1 MTIWFDMDGTIADL
15 YGVDGWLD
23 YLLRSDTTP
32 YAEAKA
38 LINLSLLARRLNALK
53 RKGYEVGVISWG
65 CKDASAEYDR
75 AVEDVKR
82 AWLARHLKSVK
93 FDAIKVLPY
102 GTPKHIFKKNGD
114 ILFDDEEPNR
124 NAWGSGAYD
133 MTEIFGVLG
142 AIA

>member
-15 YGVDGWLD
+15 YGVDGWLE
-23 YLLRSDTTP
+23 YLLRSDVKP

-38 LINLSLLARRLNALK
+38 LINLSRLARRLNILK
-53 RKGYEVGVISWG
+53 EQGYKIGVISWG
-65 CKDASAEYDR
+65 CKNASAEYDR

-82 AWLARHLKSVK
+82 AWLARHLKSVE

-102 GTPKHIFKKNGD
+102 GTPKHIFKRGND
-114 ILFDDEEPNR
+114 ILFDVEAPNR
-124 NAWGSGAYD
+124 QAWGSGAYD
-133 MTEIFGVLG
+133 MTEIFEVLG